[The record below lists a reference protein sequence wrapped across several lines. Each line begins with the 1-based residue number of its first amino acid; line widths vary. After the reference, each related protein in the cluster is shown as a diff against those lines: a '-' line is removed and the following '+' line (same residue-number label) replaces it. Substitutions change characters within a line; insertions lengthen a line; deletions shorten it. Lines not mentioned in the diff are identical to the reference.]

1 MYPVCR
7 MQKNDADAVSGNTG
21 AISSRA
27 LYQEVA
33 GRLRHAIF
41 SHEFEPGGWIDE
53 QALAKAYG
61 ISRTPM
67 REALKVLSAEGLVTL
82 IPRRGCYVAEIPERE
97 VEEIFPV
104 LALLEGRSAHEAT
117 LKASPADVR
126 HLEELHEKLER
137 YAAQKKTESFF
148 EVNQEFHR
156 TLHEIGGN
164 RWLLQFID
172 EMRKVMRLVRFHSL
186 ASEGRVEQSVAEH
199 RQIMAAIRKR
209 DAEAADKLM
218 RDHLLSGRDAFSKPQ
233 AGSVRKKSPRHP

>member
-1 MYPVCR
+1 
-7 MQKNDADAVSGNTG
+7 MQKTKTEAVSVGNNG

-41 SHEFEPGGWIDE
+41 SHEFEPGSWIDE
-53 QALAKAYG
+53 QALARTYG

-67 REALKVLSAEGLVTL
+67 REALKVLSVEGLVTL

-117 LKASPADVR
+117 LKGSAADVR

-137 YAAQKKTESFF
+137 YAAQNDTKNFF

-156 TLHEIGGN
+156 TLHEIAGN
-164 RWLLQFID
+164 RWLLQFIN
-172 EMRKVMRLVRFHSL
+172 EMRKVMKLVRFHSL
-186 ASEGRVEQSVAEH
+186 TSEGRMEQSVAEH
-199 RQIMAAIRKR
+199 RQIMAAIRER
-209 DAEAADKLM
+209 DADSAEKLM
-218 RDHLLSGRDAFSKPQ
+218 RDHLLSGRDAVPKPQ
-233 AGSVRKKSPRHP
+233 ARSAGKKSSLRP